1 MDHARVRCALCMT
14 GVHEPRS
21 IHLSGSLPR
30 SPPALREPGV
40 PLAAAPAKG
49 GMMKRIHGSSVA
61 MLLLLAACGGSG
73 LPPAGPRPG
82 EVDDGFGTKPADKS
96 TGAVSTV
103 TQKPPMPLRLEDLLR
118 GKAAGVQVITRPDG
132 QQRLRIRGGNPSLT
146 SDQVEQDPLIIVDG
160 VPIAQDALST
170 ALAGLTVDEIKQVD
184 VLKDAAST
192 AVYGTRGAAGVI
204 VINTTRR

>member
-1 MDHARVRCALCMT
+1 MT
-14 GVHEPRS
+14 GAPEPRS
-21 IHLSGSLPR
+21 IHRPGLSHAAFRLSENPVFA
-30 SPPALREPGV
+30 P
-40 PLAAAPAKG
+40 AAAPAKG

-61 MLLLLAACGGSG
+61 LLLLLAACGGSG

-103 TQKPPMPLRLEDLLR
+103 TAKPPMPLRLEDLLR

-132 QQRLRIRGGNPSLT
+132 QQRLRIRGGNLSLT
-146 SDQVEQDPLIIVDG
+146 PDQAEQDPLIIVDG